1 MDKHKLRSRPPG
13 ATRGE
18 ETFIS
23 GAAIETRTE
32 PPQAVE
38 ESTEPNVPR
47 GEGMS
52 YPWQALGVREDVKKV
67 FNLRLSEPYFLKLKY
82 LSEQTRVKMQEICLE
97 VLLPAIDAEVE
108 KLMADY
114 HRSEREGEG

>member
-1 MDKHKLRSRPPG
+1 
-13 ATRGE
+13 
-18 ETFIS
+18 
-23 GAAIETRTE
+23 
-32 PPQAVE
+32 
-38 ESTEPNVPR
+38 
-47 GEGMS
+47 MS